1 MEFSKVYIYSLSCR
15 YDNFQIIA
23 LKVKKIITTDNI
35 PAYLET
41 TDGDTITLNE
51 INYQYDVYLEMLH
64 HIQYFFFSEKIA
76 IRFSELFREKII
88 NEIDLEIKNHQ
99 SFREKI
105 KSYKTN
111 IKYY

>member
-1 MEFSKVYIYSLSCR
+1 MYIYGLSCR
-15 YDNFQIIA
+15 YGNFQIIA
-23 LKVKKIITTDNI
+23 VKVKKIIAADNI

-41 TDGDTITLNE
+41 TDGDTVLFDGINHQQDVDLN
-51 INYQYDVYLEMLH
+51 ILH

-76 IRFSELFREKII
+76 VRFSEQFREKII
-88 NEIDLEIKNHQ
+88 NEIDLEIKNYQ
-99 SFREKI
+99 SLKEKI

>member
-1 MEFSKVYIYSLSCR
+1 MQLYGLSCR
-15 YDNFQIIA
+15 YGNFQIIA
-23 LKVKKIITTDNI
+23 VKVKEIITPDNV

-41 TDGDTITLNE
+41 TDGDTVTLNE
-51 INYQYDVYLEMLH
+51 INYQQDVDLTVLH

-76 IRFSELFREKII
+76 VRFSELFREKII
-88 NEIDLEIKNHQ
+88 NEIDLEIKNYQ
-99 SFREKI
+99 SLKEKI